1 MSMHN
6 PPHPGEFIAA
16 TYLEPFGMSVRYL
29 AKHLKV
35 AASTL
40 HRIING
46 TSAISPDMACRLSI
60 VLGRS
65 AESWLLMQAQY
76 DLSRIKEPKLKRIH
90 FDEMHRAA

>member
-1 MSMHN
+1 MHMHN
-6 PPHPGEFIAA
+6 PPHPGEFIVT
-16 TYLEPFGMSVRYL
+16 TYLEPYGMRIRYL

-35 AASTL
+35 SASTL

-46 TSAISPDMACRLSI
+46 KSSISPDMAYRLSA

-76 DLSRIKEPKLKRIH
+76 DLWQIKEPKLKRIN
-90 FDEMHRAA
+90 FDELHRAA